1 MKRTTFIVATFVAIA
16 LLLPFATFAKVTEV
30 KLITN
35 AHCAGCK
42 TKIEKALKK
51 IDGVQ
56 EANLDLPTKIALVKF
71 DDEMT
76 KVESLISALQKIG
89 YDAKVYE
96 GDKEYQLKEHKD
108 VDCKGKNDDPKC
120 KENKSDKKSDKK

>member
-1 MKRTTFIVATFVAIA
+1 M
-16 LLLPFATFAKVTEV
+16 
-30 KLITN
+30 
-35 AHCAGCK
+35 
-42 TKIEKALKK
+42 KK